1 MIRVPDLRRLALI
14 GDSVFAVSIT
24 LNARAV
30 TIPRLGEADWGS
42 AGFVV
47 FVEGVGAVL
56 LSVIVASVFWLG
68 HWRYFRHV
76 RFASVPFIAAHFAF
90 LLGLI
95 LLPISTD
102 LYATNHLS
110 PVATLVYAANLWLL
124 TVVAL
129 VFRIAAVHHSPRRH
143 VVVYDWIGLV
153 FLLALFSISIALSF
167 SSPLA
172 AQACWYVAFVSPIV
186 ESSFARRIAKE
197 QGPSAPLITRPSAS
211 PARDDA
217 SSS

>member
-30 TIPRLGEADWGS
+30 TIPRFGDTDWGS
-42 AGFVV
+42 PGFRL
-47 FVEGVGAVL
+47 FVEGIGAVL

-76 RFASVPFIAAHFAF
+76 RFASVSFIAAHFAF
-90 LLGLI
+90 LLALI

-110 PVATLVYAANLWLL
+110 SAATFVYATNLWLL

-129 VFRIAAVHHSPRRH
+129 VFRIAAVRHSPRREL
-143 VVVYDWIGLV
+143 VIYDWIGLV
-153 FLLALFSISIALSF
+153 GLLALFSISIGLSF
-167 SSPLA
+167 SSPLV
-172 AQACWYVAFVSPIV
+172 AQACWYVAFVSPVI
-186 ESSFARRIAKE
+186 ESRFSRKIAKD
-197 QGPSAPLITRPSAS
+197 QGL
-211 PARDDA
+211 PAL
-217 SSS
+217 